1 MITVRELKGWP
12 HVFTLA
18 DGSSLRLLPHKEK
31 KIANSAVSTDLQKGV
46 EMGFVV
52 LLSETPK
59 KKSAVKEHKEDAT
72 ENQEV

>member
-18 DGSSLRLLPHKEK
+18 DGTTLRLLPNKEK
-31 KIANSAVSTDLQKGV
+31 KIANSAVSEDLQKGV

-59 KKSAVKEHKEDAT
+59 KKSAVKEHSKSAI
-72 ENQEV
+72 ENEEV

>member
-12 HVFTLA
+12 HVFILA
-18 DGSSLRLLPHKEK
+18 DGTTLRLLPHKEK
-31 KIANSAVSTDLQKGV
+31 KIANSAVSEDLQKGV
-46 EMGFVV
+46 DMGFVV

-59 KKSAVKEHKEDAT
+59 KKSAVKEHSKSAT